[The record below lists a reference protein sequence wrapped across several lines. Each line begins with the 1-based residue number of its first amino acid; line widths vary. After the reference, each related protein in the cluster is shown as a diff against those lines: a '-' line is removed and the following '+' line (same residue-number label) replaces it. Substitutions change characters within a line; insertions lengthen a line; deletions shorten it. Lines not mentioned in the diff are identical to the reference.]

1 MILSFL
7 NTEPA
12 DEAFYT
18 ENLPGHTL
26 EFVSRP
32 EAVSE
37 EAELVCV
44 FLETRIDAAFL
55 ESHPRLRCV
64 ATRSRS
70 VDHIDLAACEARS
83 VAVAAVPAYG
93 TDTVAEHTFAL
104 MLALARRLREIMT
117 LPKAGRFSYEATR
130 GMELRGKTLGILGLG
145 RIGQGVA
152 RLARGFGMRVLA
164 CDPAPIPGVAEELG
178 LTYASFEDVLRES
191 QILTLHM
198 ALTAET
204 YHLLDREAFAKCR
217 PGVLVINTA
226 RGALIDTEALRE
238 GLESGHIAG
247 AGLDVLEDERVLRDS
262 ASHII
267 SAEIIKKLRGDDCA
281 SEARDAERL
290 REMQELMLGD
300 AVLSRRNV
308 VFTPHV
314 AFNTVESLA
323 HLRQGTLENIQ
334 AFLSG
339 AHSARPPG

>member
-1 MILSFL
+1 VILSFL

-12 DEAFYT
+12 DEVFYA

-26 EFVSRP
+26 EFVSRL

-55 ESHPRLRCV
+55 EAHPRLRCV
-64 ATRSRS
+64 VTRSRS
-70 VDHIDLAACEARS
+70 VDHIDLNACQARGIT
-83 VAVAAVPAYG
+83 VLAVPAYG

-117 LPKAGRFSYEATR
+117 LPKSGRFSYEATR

-164 CDPAPIPGVAEELG
+164 FDPAPIPGVAEELG
-178 LTYASFEDVLRES
+178 LTYVSFEILLREC
-191 QILTLHM
+191 QILTLHT
-198 ALTAET
+198 ALTTAT
-204 YHLLDREAFAKCR
+204 YHLLDRAAFAKCR
-217 PGVLVINTA
+217 PGVLIINTA

-281 SEARDAERL
+281 DEPRDAARL

-300 AVLSRRNV
+300 AVLSKRNV

-334 AFLSG
+334 AFVSG
-339 AHSARPPG
+339 AHSSRTLG

>member
-1 MILSFL
+1 
-7 NTEPA
+7 
-12 DEAFYT
+12 
-18 ENLPGHTL
+18 
-26 EFVSRP
+26 
-32 EAVSE
+32 
-37 EAELVCV
+37 
-44 FLETRIDAAFL
+44 
-55 ESHPRLRCV
+55 
-64 ATRSRS
+64 
-70 VDHIDLAACEARS
+70 
-83 VAVAAVPAYG
+83 
-93 TDTVAEHTFAL
+93 
-104 MLALARRLREIMT
+104 
-117 LPKAGRFSYEATR
+117 
-130 GMELRGKTLGILGLG
+130 MELRGKTLGILGLG
-145 RIGQGVA
+145 RIGRGVA

-164 CDPAPIPGVAEELG
+164 CDPAPIPGVEEELG

-204 YHLLDREAFAKCR
+204 YHLLDREAFAKCP

-267 SAEIIKKLRGDDCA
+267 